1 MKNSVLVG
9 ACACGRVRIE
19 VMGPPIAGVA
29 CYCDD
34 CQTGS
39 KQIEALRNAPAV
51 RDAYGG
57 TAYVLYRR
65 DRFRCVEGEDLL
77 KPYKIT
83 DGSATSR
90 VVATCCNSAMY
101 VGFDDVRH
109 WVTVYRDRLG
119 VDAPPIEMRIS
130 TRFKTDGADL
140 PGDVLTHKGIPFAF
154 ATRLLT
160 SGTSMLL
167 RR

>member
-1 MKNSVLVG
+1 MASKGLVG
-9 ACACGRVRIE
+9 ACACGRVQIE
-19 VMGPPIAGVA
+19 VMGTPIASVA

-39 KQIEALRNAPAV
+39 KQIEALPNAPAV

-65 DRFRCVEGEDLL
+65 DRFRCVQGEALL
-77 KPYKIT
+77 RPYKIK
-83 DGSATSR
+83 DNSATSR
-90 VVATCCNSAMY
+90 LVASCCNSAMY
-101 VGFDDVRH
+101 VGFDDIRH

-119 VDAPPIEMRIS
+119 ADAPPIEMRIC
-130 TRFKTDGADL
+130 TRFRTGDTDL

-154 ATRLLT
+154 GTRLLT
-160 SGTSMLL
+160 SGISMLL
-167 RR
+167 RH